1 MKTYSQAG
9 QDLFVVNFLKKIKNG
24 IFVDIAAGHPTS
36 INNTYLL
43 ESEYDWDGISIE
55 IDSSF
60 NDQWKNRKTKYIN
73 ANAFEVDYRK
83 EFDEI
88 LNKHNIKDKKMNY
101 LSLDLEPPELTNK
114 LLHFLP
120 LQEYKFDVITYEHDL
135 YRVGDTFKNDARN
148 YLENIGYKLEKNNA
162 GSYRYPFEDWYV
174 LK

>member
-9 QDLFVVNFLKKIKNG
+9 QDLFVLNFLKEIKNG
-24 IFVDIAAGHPTS
+24 IFVDIAAGHPTN

-43 ESEYDWDGISIE
+43 ESEYNWDGISVE

-101 LSLDLEPPELTNK
+101 LSLDLAPPELTNK

-120 LQEYKFDVITYEHDL
+120 LHEYKFDVITYEHDL
-135 YRVGDTFKNDARN
+135 YTIGDTFKNDAKK
-148 YLENIGYKLEKNNA
+148 YLESIGYKIEKDNA
-162 GSYRYPFEDWYV
+162 GSVGYPFEDWYV